1 MINADG
7 TQLGVISKEQ
17 ALKVASE
24 QGLDL
29 VEVAPNV
36 KPPVAK
42 IVDFQKFRYQEEKK
56 EQAAKKHA
64 HDVELKEIWLSPRI
78 DQHDLE
84 VRLKKVEEFL
94 LKGDKVKLTVK
105 FRGREMIHPE
115 NGHKVVSQA
124 LSYLGNKISIEREA
138 KFEGRS
144 LTIIIGIKKP

>member
-7 TQLGVISKEQ
+7 SPLGVISKQQ
-17 ALKVASE
+17 ALKIASE

-29 VEVAPNV
+29 VEIAPNV

-42 IVDFQKFRYQEEKK
+42 VVDFQKFRYQEEKK
-56 EQAAKKHA
+56 EQAARKNA
-64 HDVELKEIWLSPRI
+64 HEVELKEIWLSPRI
-78 DQHDLE
+78 DKHDLE

-94 LKGDKVKLTVK
+94 AKGDKVKLTIK

-115 NGHKVVSQA
+115 NGHQVLNQA
-124 LSYLGNKISIEREA
+124 LSYLGDKIKIEREA

-144 LTIIIGIKKP
+144 LTIIFGLKK